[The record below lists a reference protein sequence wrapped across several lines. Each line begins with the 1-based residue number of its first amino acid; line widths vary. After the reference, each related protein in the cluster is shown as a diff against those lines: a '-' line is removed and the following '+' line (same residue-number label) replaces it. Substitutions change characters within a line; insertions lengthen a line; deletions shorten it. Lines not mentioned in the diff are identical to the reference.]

1 MNRQILILLILGFT
15 LITSCKKNE
24 EPELSEVEIWKLS
37 WRMIENS
44 MIENY
49 KVADL
54 QFDSLRNMSNEM
66 DRKYLLTGLKVKNK
80 IGKNEEI
87 IKILNTQD
95 EVMLR
100 KICLSEFLS
109 DLKPCDGLSIE
120 EIENEK
126 LQDDLIKMYVDDQA
140 VRGNLMQDI
149 INKYNIDTAKITKNS
164 GVMVDEQNRNRL
176 KEIFKEIGFPT
187 KKQVGK
193 DAIKGIFLIIQHSDG
208 DKEWQKSQLSNIEI
222 AVQNGE
228 LDGQKYAYLYDR
240 IKINNGKKQL
250 YGTQFSNVDPIN
262 KTVELFETEDIED
275 LDMRRMK
282 IGMMPIEMYKEF
294 MLKNL

>member
-1 MNRQILILLILGFT
+1 MNRQTLILLILGFT

-44 MIENY
+44 MIKNY

-100 KICLSEFLS
+100 KICSSEFLS
-109 DLKPCDGLSIE
+109 NLKPCDGLLIE

-126 LQDDLIKMYVDDQA
+126 LQDELIKMYVDDQA

-149 INKYNIDTAKITKNS
+149 INKYNIDTAKIKKNS

-193 DAIKGIFLIIQHSDG
+193 DAIQGIFFIIQHSDG

-240 IKINNGKKQL
+240 IKINNGEKQL

-262 KTVELFETEDIED
+262 KTIELAETEYLEN

-282 IGMMPIEMYKEF
+282 IEMMPIEMYKKF
-294 MLKNL
+294 MLKKL